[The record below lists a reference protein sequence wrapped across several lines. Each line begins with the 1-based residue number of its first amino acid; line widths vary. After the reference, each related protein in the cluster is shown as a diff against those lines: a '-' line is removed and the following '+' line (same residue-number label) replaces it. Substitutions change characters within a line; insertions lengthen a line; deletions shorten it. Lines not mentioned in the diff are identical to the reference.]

1 MVSYGCLKDIAG
13 DGSYIDMGIMRNA
26 RVVDCMSHRRRKHRV
41 QMLNKIEEEIVK
53 FRESR
58 TPDEDVSLWKNEKGQ
73 YKKRFSTKST
83 WLSIREK
90 HQLCSWY
97 HVIWFKHAT
106 PKFSVVT
113 WIAMRGRLATGD
125 RIQQWNSNAA
135 VACIFCDEPVETMHH
150 LFFACVYSAQIWE
163 ALTRSFLTDQYTTS
177 WERIIELLIRNL
189 NWNTVQ
195 MFIMRYLFQSTIHAI
210 WRERNRRRH
219 GEESCPADVLIRRLD
234 KNMRNQFTVI
244 QRRGDEDYNGGMI
257 YWFGVS

>member
-26 RVVDCMSHRRRKHRV
+26 RVVDCLSHRRRKHRV

-97 HVIWFKHAT
+97 HVI
-106 PKFSVVT
+106 
-113 WIAMRGRLATGD
+113 
-125 RIQQWNSNAA
+125 
-135 VACIFCDEPVETMHH
+135 
-150 LFFACVYSAQIWE
+150 
-163 ALTRSFLTDQYTTS
+163 
-177 WERIIELLIRNL
+177 
-189 NWNTVQ
+189 
-195 MFIMRYLFQSTIHAI
+195 
-210 WRERNRRRH
+210 
-219 GEESCPADVLIRRLD
+219 
-234 KNMRNQFTVI
+234 
-244 QRRGDEDYNGGMI
+244 
-257 YWFGVS
+257 